1 MLKLF
6 GKLVKT
12 LQLPCL
18 LWPNS
23 NKTNNEPQIV
33 ISYSS
38 KIVIFCHIL
47 LPSFIISLNQL
58 SVKFLPN

>member
-18 LWPNS
+18 LWLNS

-33 ISYSS
+33 ISYKS

-58 SVKFLPN
+58 SVKILPN